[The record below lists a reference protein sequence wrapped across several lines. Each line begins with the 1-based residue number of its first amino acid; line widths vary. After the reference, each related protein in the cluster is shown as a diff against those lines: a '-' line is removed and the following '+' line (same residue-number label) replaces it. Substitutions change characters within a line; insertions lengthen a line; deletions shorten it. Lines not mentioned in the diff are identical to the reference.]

1 MIAAA
6 GGTLASTTIVICEAL
21 RANRGAPGVLVWR
34 RREKNRH
41 VSTVMAAL
49 LAADADRGMTADAE
63 ALYRSELLQAVSGSV
78 AGVATGWPGCR

>member
-1 MIAAA
+1 
-6 GGTLASTTIVICEAL
+6 
-21 RANRGAPGVLVWR
+21 
-34 RREKNRH
+34 
-41 VSTVMAAL
+41 MAAL